1 MNNGFTSW
9 DKAWLPLVVAG
20 AGVLGYH
27 GVVSAEGASFITE
40 SAPTLLAMIGQA
52 VLVGWRKNK
61 GT

>member
-9 DKAWLPLVVAG
+9 DKMWLPLVVAG
-20 AGVLGYH
+20 AGVLGFH
-27 GVVSAEGASFITE
+27 GYVSAEGVSFITE

-61 GT
+61 T

>member
-1 MNNGFTSW
+1 MKDGFTSW

-27 GVVSAEGASFITE
+27 GVISAEGANFITE
-40 SAPTLLAMIGQA
+40 SGPTLLAMVAQA
-52 VLVGWRKNK
+52 VIVFFRPNK

>member
-27 GVVSAEGASFITE
+27 GWISAEGASFITE
-40 SAPTLLAMIGQA
+40 STPTLLAMIGQA

-61 GT
+61 A

>member
-1 MNNGFTSW
+1 MNEGFTRW

-27 GVVSAEGASFITE
+27 GIVSPEGVNFITT
-40 SAPTLLAMIGQA
+40 SAPTLLAMIAQA

-61 GT
+61 P